1 MANVAKQRIYE
12 VHLPMLHDEFQS
24 LEASGIRQLEDLLG
38 RLLAIQQESGEKF
51 LQAVGKAKDVLS
63 VVDVEADQ
71 QKFVDQHS
79 ATLTAAYE
87 HPVDLIFEECP
98 VWHDTVRPAQLA
110 SST

>member
-1 MANVAKQRIYE
+1 MANVAKRRIYE

-51 LQAVGKAKDVLS
+51 LQAVGKAKEVLS
-63 VVDVEADQ
+63 VVDIDADQ
-71 QKFVDQHS
+71 QTFVNQHT

-87 HPVDLIFEECP
+87 HPVDLVFEECP
-98 VWHDTVRPAQLA
+98 VWHDTVRLG
-110 SST
+110 